1 MINRKIANAKPVVKK
16 HLARAAKFVWSNI
29 LDDPRAQV
37 NRVWDFDY
45 LMNTIW
51 YGMLTTCLHLRAVED
66 FSESY
71 DERIPDTTLHDL
83 IVKLSPTPLKKLL
96 AKEVK
101 KALRAHE
108 LPKADFPVRITAI
121 DGKCVSV
128 SRDWIGEFSQLSD
141 CNGAPQY
148 LNRVLRAVTVS
159 NELKLTIGQREIHAS
174 TNEMG
179 EFKNFLGELIDD
191 YGKTG
196 LLEVISVDAGMN
208 SLENANFI
216 IENKLDYIM
225 GLKNPQKNL
234 VQYAKETV
242 GERTDPD
249 KITDEKTNGK
259 RIKRKLYREDV
270 TEYPGWAHLK
280 EIWRIRQETIES
292 DGKQI
297 VEERYFITSLSPE
310 KLSNE
315 HVLKAIRMHWGIENN
330 ANWIMDTNWKE
341 DDSPWCNKGFLFI
354 SLLRVLAYNVISR
367 LLARRL
373 RKKDGRERSWHGIKL
388 LVQAVLLQSQIENKL
403 NGVNPVYN

>member
-1 MINRKIANAKPVVKK
+1 MPVVKN
-16 HLARAAKFVWSNI
+16 HLACSAKFVWSAI
-29 LDDPRAQV
+29 LEDPRSQV

-45 LMNTIW
+45 LMNMIW
-51 YGMLTTCLHLRAVED
+51 HGMLTTCLHLRAVED

-71 DERIPDTTLHDL
+71 DERIPDTTLHDI
-83 IVKLSPTPLKKLL
+83 IVKLSPEPLKKLL
-96 AKEVK
+96 VKEVK
-101 KALRAHE
+101 KSLRSHE

-128 SRDWIGEFSQLSD
+128 SKNWIGEFSQLSD

-174 TNEMG
+174 TSEMG
-179 EFKNFLGELIDD
+179 EFKNFLSELVAD

-216 IENKLDYIM
+216 IKNKLDYIM

-234 VQYAKETV
+234 VKYAKETA
-242 GERTDPD
+242 GKKIEPD
-249 KITDEKTNGK
+249 KITDEKANGK
-259 RIKRKLYREDV
+259 HIRRKLYREGV

-280 EIWRIRQETIES
+280 EIWRIRQETTES
-292 DGKQI
+292 NGKLI
-297 VEERYFITSLSPE
+297 VEERYYITSLSPE
-310 KLSNE
+310 KLCNE

-330 ANWIMDTNWKE
+330 ANWIMDTIWKE

-354 SLLRVLAYNVISR
+354 SLLRVLAYNIISR
-367 LLARRL
+367 LLTRRL
-373 RKKDGRERSWHGIKL
+373 RKKDGRERSWQGIKL
-388 LVQAVLLQSQIENKL
+388 LIQAVLLRIQFENKL
-403 NGVNPVYN
+403 NGINPVCN